1 MGIPIFLSNIA
12 VQSSYSKQAM
22 TLQIL
27 NRQNSLLNTFLNE
40 IRNVELQNDRM
51 RFRRN
56 LERVGEIMAYEI
68 SKTFSYVLQTIKT
81 PINPA
86 EVNLPARDIVIATVL
101 RAGLPFHQGFLNYF
115 DRAESAFISARRAYN
130 RTQETMEVRFDS
142 VYTPR
147 LDGKILLL
155 VDPMLA
161 TGSSLVVAYKEL
173 LAQSGTSRPYTYR
186 FGHRQSSGIRICRK
200 NINRAIRISMDSS
213 PRRQTHAETLYRSR
227 VGRRWRLG
235 IRR

>member
-68 SKTFSYVLQTIKT
+68 SKTFSYVLQTIET

-142 VYTPR
+142 VVGNR
-147 LDGKILLL
+147 II
-155 VDPMLA
+155 
-161 TGSSLVVAYKEL
+161 
-173 LAQSGTSRPYTYR
+173 SGRCIQRAVGARRHSRPYTYR

>member
-115 DRAESAFISARRAYN
+115 DRAESAFISARRKKQWKCVS
-130 RTQETMEVRFDS
+130 TPFIHPDS
-142 VYTPR
+142 TGKYCCWSTRCWQQDR
-147 LDGKILLL
+147 LW
-155 VDPMLA
+155 
-161 TGSSLVVAYKEL
+161 SLHTK
-173 LAQSGTSRPYTYR
+173 S
-186 FGHRQSSGIRICRK
+186 CWRK
-200 NINRAIRISMDSS
+200 AALPSIHISLRSS
-213 PRRQTHAETLYRSR
+213 PVVRD
-227 VGRRWRLG
+227 
-235 IRR
+235 

>member
-68 SKTFSYVLQTIKT
+68 SKTFSYVLQTIET

-115 DRAESAFISARRAYN
+115 DRAESAFISARHAYN

-173 LAQSGTSRPYTYR
+173 LAQGGTPVHT
-186 FGHRQSSGIRICRK
+186 GHRQSSGIRICRK
-200 NINRAIRISMDSS
+200 NINRAIRIFMDSG

>member
-1 MGIPIFLSNIA
+1 
-12 VQSSYSKQAM
+12 
-22 TLQIL
+22 
-27 NRQNSLLNTFLNE
+27 
-40 IRNVELQNDRM
+40 
-51 RFRRN
+51 
-56 LERVGEIMAYEI
+56 MAYEI

-173 LAQSGTSRPYTYR
+173 LAQGGTPVHTHIASVIASRPGLEYVAKTLTGQSVSLWTAALDDKLTPKLYIDPGLGDAGDLA
-186 FGHRQSSGIRICRK
+186 FGGKI
-200 NINRAIRISMDSS
+200 
-213 PRRQTHAETLYRSR
+213 
-227 VGRRWRLG
+227 
-235 IRR
+235 

>member
-51 RFRRN
+51 RFRR
-56 LERVGEIMAYEI
+56 MAYEI
-68 SKTFSYVLQTIKT
+68 SKTFSYVLQTIET

-130 RTQETMEVRFDS
+130 RTQETMEVSFDS

-173 LAQSGTSRPYTYR
+173 LAQGGTPVHTHIASVIASRPGLEYVAKTLTGQSVSLWTAALDDKLTPKLYIDPGLGDAGDLA
-186 FGHRQSSGIRICRK
+186 FGGKI
-200 NINRAIRISMDSS
+200 
-213 PRRQTHAETLYRSR
+213 
-227 VGRRWRLG
+227 
-235 IRR
+235 

>member
-1 MGIPIFLSNIA
+1 
-12 VQSSYSKQAM
+12 M

-68 SKTFSYVLQTIKT
+68 SKTFSYVLQTIET

-101 RAGLPFHQGFLNYF
+101 RAGLP
-115 DRAESAFISARRAYN
+115 
-130 RTQETMEVRFDS
+130 
-142 VYTPR
+142 
-147 LDGKILLL
+147 
-155 VDPMLA
+155 
-161 TGSSLVVAYKEL
+161 
-173 LAQSGTSRPYTYR
+173 
-186 FGHRQSSGIRICRK
+186 
-200 NINRAIRISMDSS
+200 
-213 PRRQTHAETLYRSR
+213 SR
-227 VGRRWRLG
+227 VSQLLRPS
-235 IRR
+235 

>member
-68 SKTFSYVLQTIKT
+68 SKTFSYVLQTIET

-86 EVNLPARDIVIATVL
+86 EVNLPAR
-101 RAGLPFHQGFLNYF
+101 N
-115 DRAESAFISARRAYN
+115 
-130 RTQETMEVRFDS
+130 
-142 VYTPR
+142 
-147 LDGKILLL
+147 
-155 VDPMLA
+155 
-161 TGSSLVVAYKEL
+161 
-173 LAQSGTSRPYTYR
+173 
-186 FGHRQSSGIRICRK
+186 
-200 NINRAIRISMDSS
+200 
-213 PRRQTHAETLYRSR
+213 
-227 VGRRWRLG
+227 GRCYQ
-235 IRR
+235 

>member
-27 NRQNSLLNTFLNE
+27 NRQNSLLNAFLNE

-68 SKTFSYVLQTIKT
+68 SKTFSYVPQTIQT

-86 EVNLPARDIVIATVL
+86 EVNLPAQDVVIATVL

-155 VDPMLA
+155 VDRCWQPAHLW
-161 TGSSLVVAYKEL
+161 SSHTKSCWRKAAHLPIHTL
-173 LAQSGTSRPYTYR
+173 LR
-186 FGHRQSSGIRICRK
+186 
-200 NINRAIRISMDSS
+200 SS
-213 PRRQTHAETLYRSR
+213 PAARE
-227 VGRRWRLG
+227 
-235 IRR
+235 